1 MNFPLEL
8 RSKVGG
14 HLERIYGEASDDL
27 IDEVLQRMD
36 YESIEISHPP
46 GTNYWDESRA
56 MLISYGDSVTS
67 PSMPPLACLLY
78 TSDAAD
84 E

>member
-14 HLERIYGEASDDL
+14 HLERIYGEASDEL
-27 IDEVLQRMD
+27 IDEVLKRMN
-36 YESIEISHPP
+36 YERIEINHPP

-67 PSMPPLACLLY
+67 SSMPPLSLIHI
-78 TSDAAD
+78 
-84 E
+84 